1 MKKTRCFVFP
11 FIPPYGRLCWRCSHA
26 SDTALPPPGSPAH
39 GWMLRYTV
47 FSCFTGSSAVVAGVI
62 LLASSCGI
70 AHIFL
75 VGLRVGLFPGL
86 TPLPQEAAEVLPTQL
101 LPLLGGVRRKSILH
115 ENDLAC
121 VGYQRALKNPA
132 VLGRPFDRV

>member
-1 MKKTRCFVFP
+1 MVASV
-11 FIPPYGRLCWRCSHA
+11 GDA
-26 SDTALPPPGSPAH
+26 VMQSDTALPPPGSPAH

-86 TPLPQEAAEVLPTQL
+86 TPLPQETAEVLPTQL
-101 LPLLGGVRRKSILH
+101 QPLLGGVRRKSILH

-132 VLGRPFDRV
+132 RRPGPSILIASKNSLASMLIW